1 MNFVMTSMV
10 ERMKARRVASTF
22 LILATLVLGIL
33 IGTVIQKGVKGKE
46 ASRSSADAT
55 PLSIPEPKQLSSAFS
70 TIAKQMEPAVVNIN
84 TESTIKQT
92 PRARGPRRGGT
103 PDEEDPWAAPEVA
116 AADETLVGGP
126 ARG

>member
-1 MNFVMTSMV
+1 MV

-46 ASRSSADAT
+46 ASRASADAA

-70 TIAKQMEPAVVNIN
+70 SIAKQLEPAV
-84 TESTIKQT
+84 EHQH
-92 PRARGPRRGGT
+92 
-103 PDEEDPWAAPEVA
+103 
-116 AADETLVGGP
+116 
-126 ARG
+126 

>member
-1 MNFVMTSMV
+1 MNFGMTSMV

-46 ASRSSADAT
+46 ASRASADAA

-70 TIAKQMEPAVVNIN
+70 SIAKQLEPAV
-84 TESTIKQT
+84 EHQH
-92 PRARGPRRGGT
+92 
-103 PDEEDPWAAPEVA
+103 
-116 AADETLVGGP
+116 
-126 ARG
+126 